1 MRSVLKYWTKN
12 DIAGVSTLAGNFA
25 SALKAAKID
34 LHTNASIANDLVNID
49 EEVILGQTN

>member
-1 MRSVLKYWTKN
+1 MKYRTKN

-34 LHTNASIANDLVNID
+34 LHTNASIANDLMNIV
-49 EEVILGQTN
+49 EVILGQTN